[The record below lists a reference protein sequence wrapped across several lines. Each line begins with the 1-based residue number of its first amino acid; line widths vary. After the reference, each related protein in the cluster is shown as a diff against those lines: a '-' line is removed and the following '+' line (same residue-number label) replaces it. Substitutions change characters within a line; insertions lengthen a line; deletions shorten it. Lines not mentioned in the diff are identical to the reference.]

1 MSDDV
6 DHDTGQPGYA
16 EAMAELEAILDEL
29 EDGEVDID
37 RLAERVKRA
46 ATLVELCRGRV
57 EEARLEVT
65 RIVAELDGD
74 LSSPPEASSGTASD
88 GEIRAEASAGRP
100 GAERGE

>member
-6 DHDTGQPGYA
+6 DHETGQPGYA
-16 EAMAELEAILDEL
+16 EAMAELDAILDEL

-37 RLAERVKRA
+37 HLADRVKRA

-57 EEARLEVT
+57 EDARLEVT

-74 LSSPPEASSGTASD
+74 SLTSPTVPIGLAPDGRSD
-88 GEIRAEASAGRP
+88 AEASPVRP
-100 GAERGE
+100 GADGGE